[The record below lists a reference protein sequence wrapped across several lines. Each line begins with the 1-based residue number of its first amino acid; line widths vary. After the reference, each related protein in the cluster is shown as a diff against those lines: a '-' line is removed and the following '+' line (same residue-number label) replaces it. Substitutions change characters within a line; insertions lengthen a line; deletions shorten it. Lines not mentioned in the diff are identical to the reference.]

1 MKRVI
6 PHWTRRALGRGVVV
20 DVLELLVDPLESHDE
35 CSDVVLCWDISSKVS
50 CVQTQSSLW
59 NEARQSD
66 DSKYKCLALDPGSSH
81 PEYQSQTPAMLSGVS
96 WPHSR
101 PSSPYWVTNTGGWR
115 THLSLGKDSG
125 GAWSCQVSGCG
136 LSACHTRP
144 GPSLCRL
151 PIGQLAMTSPHDW
164 LRPSLQS
171 LPFSGRTV
179 LDGWTGRVRAKTAAA
194 DMKDPFP
201 ALC

>member
-1 MKRVI
+1 MERI
-6 PHWTRRALGRGVVV
+6 ISHWSRWALGRGIVV
-20 DVLELLVDPLESHDE
+20 DVLEFLVDPFESHGE
-35 CSDVVLCWDISSKVS
+35 HSDVVLSSWYISS
-50 CVQTQSSLW
+50 CVRTQSWLW
-59 NEARQSD
+59 NEASQSD
-66 DSKYKCLALDPGSSH
+66 DSKYKCLALDTVSRH
-81 PEYQSQTPAMLSGVS
+81 PEYQSQTSSMLLGVS

-101 PSSPYWVTNTGGWR
+101 PSSPSWVTNTGGWR

-151 PIGQLAMTSPHDW
+151 PIGQLALTSPHDW